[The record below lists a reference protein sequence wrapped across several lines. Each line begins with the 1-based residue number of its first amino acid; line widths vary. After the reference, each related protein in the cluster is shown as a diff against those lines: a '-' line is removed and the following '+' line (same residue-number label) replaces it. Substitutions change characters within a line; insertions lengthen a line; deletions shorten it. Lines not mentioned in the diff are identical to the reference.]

1 MADRDVSPEALAKGH
16 EGSDIATPWVFLA
29 AILFVLTVAAFA
41 LIPLLFIG
49 PVRQGD
55 AYSGRHA
62 TDLRRDLLRPG
73 PALESDPQAALA
85 AYQARERAKLEGYAW
100 VDRNAGVARIPV
112 SRAMEILVT
121 QGWPTPPQGPE
132 RGK

>member
-16 EGSDIATPWVFLA
+16 EGSDIATSWVFVA

-41 LIPLLFIG
+41 LVPLLFVG

-85 AYQARERAKLEGYAW
+85 AFQTREKARIQNYAW
-100 VDRNAGVARIPV
+100 VDRNTGVARIPV
-112 SRAMEILVT
+112 SRAMEILAA
-121 QGWPTPPQGPE
+121 QGWPTPPGPE